1 MASERIMANR
11 IRENIQRWLTSKRYN
26 WRNYDVMLVVV
37 VLLLS
42 LISSYILSLLNMQNV
57 GSFKRQFVT
66 VVAGLF
72 IIAVFSLIDYHTLCT
87 YIPILYII
95 VTIMVAATR
104 FSPLGSTG
112 VTDSYRWLDFKV
124 IMFQPSEVCKIV
136 VILSLAAFFVY
147 RMEKLQTFQT
157 FFLACLVA
165 LVPTAFIFVQS
176 DLSSSIV
183 IIIILIMMLLSSGI
197 GRKIIGPVVA
207 VLVPV
212 TGCLIWYIFQ
222 PGQKLL
228 SPYQISRITGWLNP
242 DSQAL
247 GTMYQQNNSV
257 LAIASGKLYGKRLLE
272 DAAVNRNYNSVSV
285 IESDF
290 IWTPISEEFGFVG
303 CMVILALLSVI
314 IIKCFLVAKR
324 AKDYLGMMIAVGIGS
339 MFCFQIFFNIGVAT
353 SLLPNTGLPLPFL
366 SNGLSSLMSST
377 MAIGILINIGIQ
389 PNRGSSGSFVDREGF
404 K

>member
-1 MASERIMANR
+1 MASERIMVNK

-26 WRNYDVMLVVV
+26 WRNYDFMLVIV

-42 LISSYILSLLNMQNV
+42 LISSYILSLLNVQNV
-57 GSFKRQFVT
+57 GSFKRQFIT
-66 VVAGLF
+66 VAAGLF
-72 IIAVFSLIDYHTLCT
+72 IIAVFSLIDYHTLCA
-87 YIPILYII
+87 YVPILYVI

-136 VILSLAAFFVY
+136 VILSLAAFFVH

-176 DLSSSIV
+176 DLSSSVVIV
-183 IIIILIMMLLSSGI
+183 IILAMMLLSSGI

-212 TGCLIWYIFQ
+212 AGCLVWYVFQ
-222 PGQKLL
+222 PNQKLL
-228 SPYQISRITGWLNP
+228 SPYQLKRITGWLNP
-242 DSQAL
+242 DAQAL

-257 LAIASGKLYGKRLLE
+257 LSIASGKLYGKRLMDDVAE
-272 DAAVNRNYNSVSV
+272 SRNYNSVSV

-290 IWTPISEEFGFVG
+290 IWTPISEEFGFIG
-303 CMVILALLSVI
+303 CLIILALLSVI
-314 IIKCFLVAKR
+314 IIKCFLAAKR

-353 SLLPNTGLPLPFL
+353 SILPNTGLPLPFL

-389 PNRGSSGSFVDREGF
+389 PNRGSSGSFADRDVF
-404 K
+404 R